1 MFLLAFALIKSSK
14 YQILLDSLEAK
25 AQRLGIDRQ
34 NYIANANNLIIK
46 KVQKK
51 LFEKVNFAICPEW
64 NFKFKN
70 DKITHK
76 NQHIQHCN
84 LLKNISLQHF
94 FYQEEVF
101 VSQTITII
109 VFALIVLMKCTG

>member
-51 LFEKVNFAICPEW
+51 
-64 NFKFKN
+64 
-70 DKITHK
+70 
-76 NQHIQHCN
+76 
-84 LLKNISLQHF
+84 
-94 FYQEEVF
+94 
-101 VSQTITII
+101 I
-109 VFALIVLMKCTG
+109 V